1 MTFAIL
7 VNRCKRMSSKP
18 LFLYGILI
26 NILTFFCLCLA
37 WHFESGLFTALH
49 PVGKIL
55 IGVILSIA
63 LCMMTY
69 CGLLCWKA
77 DAAIAQEVEN
87 GVQGDDANQQRYLR
101 RLCHKTGHIA
111 FAAEACP
118 YIGMIGAL
126 AGIILFFSANLH
138 DADAAHIQ
146 LIISNTMNSLGVA
159 FVPTIVGVFF
169 KLMLGWQSHLVVH
182 AIEDMHFRPGIV
194 TGK

>member
-1 MTFAIL
+1 
-7 VNRCKRMSSKP
+7 MSSKP
-18 LFLYGILI
+18 VFLYGILI
-26 NILTFFCLCLA
+26 NILTFFCLYLA
-37 WHFESGLFTALH
+37 WHFERELFTALH
-49 PVGKIL
+49 PVGKVL

-69 CGLLCWKA
+69 CGLLCWQA
-77 DAAIAQEVEN
+77 DAAIAKEV
-87 GVQGDDANQQRYLR
+87 GKPSPDDRLNHRRYLR
-101 RLCHKTGHIA
+101 RLCHKTEHVS

-118 YIGMIGAL
+118 YVGMIGAL

-182 AIEDMHFRPGIV
+182 AIEDMDLRPGTV

>member
-1 MTFAIL
+1 
-7 VNRCKRMSSKP
+7 MSSKP
-18 LFLYGILI
+18 LFLHGILI
-26 NILTFFCLCLA
+26 NILTFFCLYLA
-37 WHFESGLFTALH
+37 WHFESELFTALH

-55 IGVILSIA
+55 IGVIFSIA

-69 CGLLCWKA
+69 CGLLCWQA
-77 DAAIAQEVEN
+77 DAAIAKEVGN
-87 GVQGDDANQQRYLR
+87 RNLSHSANQQLYLR
-101 RLCHKTGHIA
+101 RLCHKTGHVA

-118 YIGMIGAL
+118 YVGMIGAL

-169 KLMLGWQSHLVVH
+169 KLMLGWQSHLVAH
-182 AIEDMHFRPGIV
+182 AIEDVDFRPGIV
-194 TGK
+194 AAK